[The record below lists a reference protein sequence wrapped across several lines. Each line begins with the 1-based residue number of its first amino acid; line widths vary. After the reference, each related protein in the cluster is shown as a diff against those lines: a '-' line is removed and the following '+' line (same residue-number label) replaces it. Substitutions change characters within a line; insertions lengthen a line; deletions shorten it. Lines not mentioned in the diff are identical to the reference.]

1 MKGGNPLRN
10 INKIL
15 IQRLRKYN
23 FQNFSQLLNTPEP
36 EPTYFSYFESI
47 ANLIYD
53 TVYDDEST
61 LESEINKDLDKFSED
76 CITIEDSS
84 KNIKYKKTNDSTTP
98 QIENNN
104 TKTNLKLLLDD
115 PIDNYINKIAVKY
128 SRFCTNHAEIKKI
141 QNQNKINN
149 INNIN
154 NKEDEIAR
162 NKRFLN
168 LKSIYI
174 SNKDILIN
182 IPDEYKVP
190 NEEFKAD
197 PDLLSRPI
205 NYIQIKCKGL
215 IEMSTQIDKELEKIL
230 GHTNKLDHYIQQNW
244 QPWNSNINL
253 YFENIKQYHNKVD
266 SIKKKSLE
274 NTSKL
279 ILKEI
284 KRKNIKKIRKIFIQF
299 RKMKDSINYLKILI
313 TDVKKY
319 KLTNE
324 LISKNK
330 NNIDKL
336 KKIVNNKKVSLLDL
350 FELSFN
356 NFKSKN
362 STHMSGELSQ
372 ILIEFFNGFCF
383 IDETFDNNY
392 QSYNITENTYKTLV
406 SYSYGIKRLLE
417 HLQFKEQ
424 KDEIEK
430 INSVCGYFI
439 QNNLINSIYI
449 KLRGIF
455 TNLTN
460 DVINKMIEFL
470 KNEMEKKEEK
480 EEGEGDIN
488 KDEEKTNNTDSN
500 NEEDNK
506 EPNIKGEQC
515 LLLCLI
521 VTKTKFE
528 KNVKDFINEILRIIN
543 ESNDESI
550 TKIIKSNFVTE
561 CNEINK
567 ILENNLN
574 LIIKNQLSKCFNEAI
589 MNSKNDNFLKS
600 YYLINDLMNQI
611 TSDDDKLKN
620 TLLEYQHNYINNWTK
635 YEINKFSSPE
645 YGSWDPLTD
654 IPQEYQ
660 LLLNFYFDYDINKN
674 ALGSNSNE
682 FLKKLYSFEKN
693 KKDFCKKDGENNKTD
708 LLSVKFKNNKKEIE
722 ILKIKINKTAL
733 DIIKTSVNYI
743 KLFCLISPGSYGVM
757 LESFSEFLIKHLT
770 YQKEEIFNY
779 KNSSTVSQKEVCM
792 TYTIFILV
800 KYIYQYFIDCD
811 FFVQVMKHSE
821 QKSINSF
828 LSVFKAI
835 NESLDL
841 SKKKIEEILNNNC
854 IDEAL
859 KQLDNIQLPNYNI
872 PEKGSEV
879 PVNQYVYI
887 FISSM
892 KIIYDSMIN
901 CYETDF
907 MAKIFQPAIVKFFDK
922 FEYFIFHGKVIQEE
936 KCLKQFRKD
945 MTFLRKNLNFINVFD
960 LSEIKQRID
969 NINKKVLPE
978 YLLKTKKKQDEK

>member
-1 MKGGNPLRN
+1 MKGGSPLKN
-10 INKIL
+10 INRIL

-53 TVYDDEST
+53 TVYDDTST

-84 KNIKYKKTNDSTTP
+84 NNIKYKRTNDSILP
-98 QIENNN
+98 QKDNKIPKN
-104 TKTNLKLLLDD
+104 NLKLLLDD
-115 PIDNYINKIAVKY
+115 PIDTYVNKIAIKY
-128 SRFCTNHAEIKKI
+128 NRFCKNHNELKKI
-141 QNQNKINN
+141 QNQNK

-205 NYIQIKCKGL
+205 NYIRIKCEGL
-215 IEMSTQIDKELEKIL
+215 VQMSTQIDKELEKIL

-244 QPWNSNINL
+244 EPWNSNINL

-274 NTSKL
+274 TTSKL

-356 NFKSKN
+356 NFKTKN

-372 ILIEFFNGFCF
+372 IFIEYFNGFCY

-392 QSYNITENTYKTLV
+392 QSYNITEKTYNTLISST
-406 SYSYGIKRLLE
+406 YGIKRLLQ

-430 INSVCGYFI
+430 INSVCEYFI

-455 TNLTN
+455 TNLAN
-460 DVINKMIEFL
+460 DVINKMIEFF
-470 KNEMEKKEEK
+470 KTEIEKKEEK
-480 EEGEGDIN
+480 EVGESDSN
-488 KDEEKTNNTDSN
+488 KEEEKTNNTDSN
-500 NEEDNK
+500 NEEEAK
-506 EPNIKGEQC
+506 EQNTKGEQC

-521 VTKTKFE
+521 ITKMKFD
-528 KNVKDFINEILRIIN
+528 KNVKDFINEILKIIN
-543 ESNDESI
+543 ESNDENI
-550 TKIIKSNFVTE
+550 TKIIKNNFETE
-561 CNEINK
+561 CSEINK
-567 ILENNLN
+567 ILDNNLN
-574 LIIKNQLSKCFNEAI
+574 LIIKNQLSKCFNESV
-589 MNSKNDNFLKS
+589 MNSKNDNFLKN
-600 YYLINDLMNQI
+600 YYLITEIMNQI
-611 TSDDDKLKN
+611 TLNDDKMKN
-620 TLLEYQHNYINNWTK
+620 SLLEYQQSYINNWTK
-635 YEINKFSSPE
+635 YKINQLSSPE
-645 YGSWDPLTD
+645 YGSWEPLTD
-654 IPQEYQ
+654 IPQESQ
-660 LLLNFYFDYDINKN
+660 NLLNFYFDYDINKN
-674 ALGSNSNE
+674 ALGANSND
-682 FLKKLYSFEKN
+682 FLIRLEKFEKD
-693 KKDFCKKDGENNKTD
+693 KKEYCKVEDNHKIE
-708 LLSVKFKNNKKEIE
+708 LLSVKFKNSKKEIE
-722 ILKIKINKTAL
+722 TLKIKINKTAL
-733 DIIKTSVNYI
+733 DIIKTCVNYI
-743 KLFCLISPGSYGVM
+743 KLFCLISPGAYGVM

-792 TYTIFILV
+792 TYTIFVLV
-800 KYIYQYFIDCD
+800 KYIYQYFKDCD
-811 FFVQVMKHSE
+811 FFVQIMKHSE
-821 QKSINSF
+821 QKSINAF

-859 KQLDNIQLPNYNI
+859 KLLDIIQLPNYNV

-892 KIIYDSMIN
+892 KIIYDSMLN
-901 CYETDF
+901 CYENDF
-907 MAKIFQPAIVKFFDK
+907 IAKIFQPAIVKFFDK

-945 MTFLRKNLNFINVFD
+945 MTFLKKNLNFINVFD
-960 LSEIKQRID
+960 YSDIKLRID

-978 YLLKTKKKQDEK
+978 HLLKAKKKQDEK

>member
-1 MKGGNPLRN
+1 MKGGTQLKN

-23 FQNFSQLLNTPEP
+23 FQNFSQFLNTPEQ

-53 TVYDDEST
+53 TVYDDESN
-61 LESEINKDLDKFSED
+61 LESEINKDMDKFSKE
-76 CITIEDSS
+76 CITLEDSS
-84 KNIKYKKTNDSTTP
+84 SKIKYRKANDP
-98 QIENNN
+98 IPAINEN
-104 TKTNLKLLLDD
+104 KLSKSNLKLLLDD
-115 PIDNYINKIAVKY
+115 PIDSFINRIAAKY
-128 SRFCTNHAEIKKI
+128 NQFCKNHTELKKI
-141 QNQNKINN
+141 YQNKGKNTKIN
-149 INNIN
+149 INDN
-154 NKEDEIAR
+154 NKDDEISK

-182 IPDEYKVP
+182 IPDEYKVS
-190 NEEFKAD
+190 NEEFKVD
-197 PDLLSRPI
+197 SDLLGRPI

-215 IEMSTQIDKELEKIL
+215 IDMSSQIDKELEKIL

-244 QPWNSNINL
+244 QPWNSKINL

-284 KRKNIKKIRKIFIQF
+284 KRKNIKKIKKIFIQF

-324 LISKNK
+324 LISKSK
-330 NNIDKL
+330 NNVDKL

-350 FELSFN
+350 FDISFN

-372 ILIEFFNGFCF
+372 ILNDYFNGFAF
-383 IDETFDNNY
+383 IDETFENDFKF
-392 QSYNITENTYKTLV
+392 YNISENNFNSLITC
-406 SYSYGIKRLLE
+406 SYGNKHLLE
-417 HLQFKEQ
+417 HLQFKVQ

-430 INSVCGYFI
+430 INSVCDYFI

-449 KLRGIF
+449 KLRGVF

-460 DVINKMIEFL
+460 DTINKMIEFFKTEL
-470 KNEMEKKEEK
+470 ERKEGKE
-480 EEGEGDIN
+480 EEGEIN
-488 KDEEKTNNTDSN
+488 KEEERTNNDSN
-500 NEEDNK
+500 NEE
-506 EPNIKGEQC
+506 EIKDQNSKSEIC

-521 VTKTKFE
+521 ITREKFD
-528 KNVKDFINEILRIIN
+528 KNVKDFINEILRIISD
-543 ESNDESI
+543 SNDENI
-550 TKIIKSNFVTE
+550 TKIIKSNFETE
-561 CNEINK
+561 CNEIK
-567 ILENNLN
+567 RIIENNLN
-574 LIIKNQLSKCFNEAI
+574 IVIKSQLSKCFNETI
-589 MNSKNDNFLKS
+589 MNSKNEYFLKIF
-600 YYLINDLMNQI
+600 YTINDLMAQV
-611 TSDDDKLKN
+611 TSKEDKLKN
-620 TLLEYQHNYINNWTK
+620 ILIEYQHNYIRNWTK
-635 YEINKFSSPE
+635 YKLEQFSSDE
-645 YGSWDPLTD
+645 YKSWDPLIE

-660 LLLNFYFDYDINKN
+660 LLLNFYFDFDINKN
-674 ALGSNSNE
+674 ALGTNSSE
-682 FLKKLYSFEKN
+682 FLKNLDNYEKIKN
-693 KKDFCKKDGENNKTD
+693 DYCKKEENNEKTEF
-708 LLSVKFKNNKKEIE
+708 LSIIIKNSKKEIE
-722 ILKIKINKTAL
+722 TIKIKINRTVL
-733 DIIKTSVNYI
+733 EIIKTTVNFI
-743 KLFCLISPGSYGVM
+743 KLFCLISPSSYSVM
-757 LESFSEFLIKHLT
+757 LESFSEILIKHLT

-779 KNSSTVSQKEVCM
+779 RYSSTVSQKEVCM
-792 TYTIFILV
+792 TYSIFILV
-800 KYIYQYFIDCD
+800 KYIYQHFKDCD

-821 QKSINSF
+821 QKSINAF

-854 IDEAL
+854 VDEAL
-859 KQLDNIQLPNYNI
+859 NQLDKITLPNYNI
-872 PEKGSEV
+872 PEDNSEV

-892 KIIYDSMIN
+892 KIIYESMLN

-907 MAKIFQPAIVKFFDK
+907 MVKIFQPAIVKFFDK
-922 FEYFIFHGKVIQEE
+922 FEYFIFHGTKIEDE

-945 MTFLRKNLNFINVFD
+945 MTFLKKNLNFVNIFD
-960 LSEIKQRID
+960 LSDIRARIE

-978 YLLKTKKKQDEK
+978 HMLKPKKKGDEK

>member
-1 MKGGNPLRN
+1 MKGGNPLKN
-10 INKIL
+10 INRIL

-61 LESEINKDLDKFSED
+61 LESEINKDLDKFSEQ

-84 KNIKYKKTNDSTTP
+84 QNIKYKKASDFTP
-98 QIENNN
+98 QIENKNA
-104 TKTNLKLLLDD
+104 KMNLKLLLDD
-115 PIDNYINKIAVKY
+115 PIDNYINKIATKY
-128 SRFCTNHAEIKKI
+128 NIFCKNHNKLKKI
-141 QNQNKINN
+141 QNGKINN
-149 INNIN
+149 INNSN
-154 NKEDEIAR
+154 TEDDLSK

-205 NYIQIKCKGL
+205 NYIRIKSEGL
-215 IEMSTQIDKELEKIL
+215 VEMTTQIDKELEKIL

-244 QPWNSNINL
+244 EPWNSNINL
-253 YFENIKQYHNKVD
+253 YFENIKQYHNKIN

-274 NTSKL
+274 ATSKL

-336 KKIVNNKKVSLLDL
+336 KKIVLDKKVSLLDL

-372 ILIEFFNGFCF
+372 IIIEYFNGFCF
-383 IDETFDNNY
+383 IDETFDNNFR
-392 QSYNITENTYKTLV
+392 SYNITEKTYKSLI

-430 INSVCGYFI
+430 IYSVCEYFI

-455 TNLTN
+455 TNLAN
-460 DVINKMIEFL
+460 DVINKMLEFFRIEI
-470 KNEMEKKEEK
+470 EKKEEK

-488 KDEEKTNNTDSN
+488 KEEEKTNNTDSN
-500 NEEDNK
+500 YEEETK
-506 EPNIKGEQC
+506 EQSIKGEQC

-521 VTKTKFE
+521 ITKMKFD
-528 KNVKDFINEILRIIN
+528 KNIKDFINEILKIIN
-543 ESNDESI
+543 ESNDENI
-550 TKIIKSNFVTE
+550 TKIIKSNFETE

-574 LIIKNQLSKCFNEAI
+574 LIIKNQLSKCFNEAV
-589 MNSKNDNFLKS
+589 MNSKNDIFLKN
-600 YYLINDLMNQI
+600 YYLINDIMNQI
-611 TSDDDKLKN
+611 TLNDDKMKN
-620 TLLEYQHNYINNWTK
+620 ALLEYQHNYINNWTK
-635 YEINKFSSPE
+635 YKINQLSSPE

-654 IPQEYQ
+654 IPQESQ
-660 LLLNFYFDYDINKN
+660 NLLNFYFEYDINKN
-674 ALGSNSNE
+674 ALGANSND
-682 FLKKLYSFEKN
+682 FLIKLENFEKG
-693 KKDFCKKDGENNKTD
+693 KKEYCKLEEYHKLE
-708 LLSVKFKNNKKEIE
+708 LLSVKFKNSKKEIE
-722 ILKIKINKTAL
+722 TLKIKINKTAL

-757 LESFSEFLIKHLT
+757 LESFSEFLIRHLT

-792 TYTIFILV
+792 TYTTFILV
-800 KYIYQYFIDCD
+800 KYIYQYFKDCD
-811 FFVQVMKHSE
+811 FFVQIMKHSE
-821 QKSINSF
+821 QKSINAF

-859 KQLDNIQLPNYNI
+859 KLLDNIQLPNYNI

-892 KIIYDSMIN
+892 KIIYDSMMN

-960 LSEIKQRID
+960 LSDIKLRID